1 LQRYFIL
8 RLDCDT
14 TVRRIFYLLFILLG
28 IYFILGLYCIQQQFI
43 IYVFKFIHFNRIYLC
58 VFRFKIP
65 KFCDMTRTTCFYR
78 APSKSWN
85 IIRSTSSTVIRTLW
99 KWPLR
104 ACCMPKL
111 KEHTQYL
118 LCQVS
123 NPTAWQACT
132 KIWATQRSR
141 PDTHPNSNRSK
152 AWPVYS

>member
-1 LQRYFIL
+1 MSFATLLYSKIRLRYHRMSSLLSFTHFIGYL
-8 RLDCDT
+8 FYT
-14 TVRRIFYLLFILLG
+14 WTV
-28 IYFILGLYCIQQQFI
+28 LYTATVQQFI
-43 IYVFKFIHFNRIYLC
+43 IYVFKSIHFNRIYLN

-65 KFCDMTRTTCFYR
+65 KFCGMTRTTCFYR

-85 IIRSTSSTVIRTLW
+85 IIRSTSSSVIRTLW

-123 NPTAWQACT
+123 NPTA
-132 KIWATQRSR
+132 
-141 PDTHPNSNRSK
+141 
-152 AWPVYS
+152 